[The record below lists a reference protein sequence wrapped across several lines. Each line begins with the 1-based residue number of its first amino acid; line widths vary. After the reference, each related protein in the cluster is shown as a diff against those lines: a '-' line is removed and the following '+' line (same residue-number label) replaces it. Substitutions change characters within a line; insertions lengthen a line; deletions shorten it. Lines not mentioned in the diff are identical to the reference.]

1 MKEDLSDSEL
11 REKLAAWRI
20 EAQLPRDFQQRVWK
34 RIAVH
39 EAANIDPAWLIW
51 LKSLLISAT
60 RVSVP
65 RLALTAIVVALLIGT
80 TTGLVE
86 ASRWNSVTWN
96 RLEAKYVQSID
107 PFHASP
113 VSPACLKV
121 ASCLAIAG
129 FRRSGFALSSAQVIC
144 VRSPRIATLI

>member
-20 EAQLPRDFQQRVWK
+20 EGQLPRDFQQRVWK

-39 EAANIDPAWLIW
+39 EAANSVPAWLIW

-65 RLALTAIVVALLIGT
+65 RLALTAIAVGLLIGT
-80 TTGLVE
+80 TTGVVE
-86 ASRWNSVTWN
+86 ASRWNSATWN

-107 PFHASP
+107 PFQRIP
-113 VSPACLKV
+113 
-121 ASCLAIAG
+121 
-129 FRRSGFALSSAQVIC
+129 SS
-144 VRSPRIATLI
+144 

>member
-20 EAQLPRDFQQRVWK
+20 EAQVPRDFQQRVWK
-34 RIAVH
+34 RIAVR

-60 RVSVP
+60 RVSVQ
-65 RLALTAIVVALLIGT
+65 RLALTSVVVGLLIGT

-86 ASRWNSVTWN
+86 ASHWNSVTWN

-107 PFHASP
+107 PFQRIP
-113 VSPACLKV
+113 
-121 ASCLAIAG
+121 
-129 FRRSGFALSSAQVIC
+129 SS
-144 VRSPRIATLI
+144 

>member
-20 EAQLPRDFQQRVWK
+20 EAQVPRDFQQRVWK
-34 RIAVH
+34 RIAVR

-65 RLALTAIVVALLIGT
+65 RLALAAVAVGLLIGT
-80 TTGLVE
+80 TTGLVA
-86 ASRWNSVTWN
+86 ASRWNSLTWN

-107 PFHASP
+107 PFQRIP
-113 VSPACLKV
+113 
-121 ASCLAIAG
+121 
-129 FRRSGFALSSAQVIC
+129 SS
-144 VRSPRIATLI
+144 

>member
-20 EAQLPRDFQQRVWK
+20 EAEVPRDFQQRVWK
-34 RIAVH
+34 RIAVR

-65 RLALTAIVVALLIGT
+65 RLALAAVVAGLLVGT
-80 TTGLVE
+80 TTGVVE

-96 RLEAKYVQSID
+96 DLEAKYVQSID
-107 PFHASP
+107 PYQRIP
-113 VSPACLKV
+113 
-121 ASCLAIAG
+121 
-129 FRRSGFALSSAQVIC
+129 SS
-144 VRSPRIATLI
+144 

>member
-11 REKLAAWRI
+11 RDKLAAWRV
-20 EAQLPRDFQQRVWK
+20 EAQVPRDFQQRVWK
-34 RIAVH
+34 RIAVR

-60 RVSVP
+60 RVSVQ
-65 RLALTAIVVALLIGT
+65 RLALTAVVVGLFIGT
-80 TTGLVE
+80 TTGWVE

-107 PFHASP
+107 PFQRIP
-113 VSPACLKV
+113 
-121 ASCLAIAG
+121 
-129 FRRSGFALSSAQVIC
+129 SS
-144 VRSPRIATLI
+144 